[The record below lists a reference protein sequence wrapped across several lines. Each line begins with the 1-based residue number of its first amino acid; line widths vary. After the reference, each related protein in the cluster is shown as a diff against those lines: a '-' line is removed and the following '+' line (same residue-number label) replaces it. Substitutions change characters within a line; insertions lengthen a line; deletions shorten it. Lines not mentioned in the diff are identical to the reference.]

1 MQTGVI
7 CAAVQPGANREE
19 MSRLGRWLAWDS
31 LQELTGKSRQQL
43 EQSGVSLEKLE
54 NGKPVWK
61 GIEAGVSISHT
72 GTAAVAASAFFE
84 LGVDLERAE
93 RESLRVAARMFSL
106 REQDW
111 MNRQRQAGR
120 VDGFSCLWTLREG
133 YAKWTGL
140 GLAGIGSACGKSNAE
155 EGISEKSFPGKSC
168 SRGMFSQ
175 GIFPGK
181 SLPEQYP
188 PLEFIL
194 EEDEVRCSDPRC
206 QAELMELQLQ
216 GKRYRMALVYDRQDE
231 TVSWMLKTPCKNH

>member
-19 MSRLGRWLAWDS
+19 MSRLGRQLAWDS
-31 LQELTGKSRQQL
+31 LQELTGKSRRQL

-61 GIEAGVSISHT
+61 GIKAGVSISHT

-84 LGVDLERAE
+84 LGVDLELAE

-140 GLAGIGSACGKSNAE
+140 GLAGIGSAG
-155 EGISEKSFPGKSC
+155 GTFPGKT
-168 SRGMFSQ
+168 
-175 GIFPGK
+175 FPGK
-181 SLPEQYP
+181 F
-188 PLEFIL
+188 PLEFMI

-216 GKRYRMALVYDRQDE
+216 GRQYRMALVYDRQDE
-231 TVSWMLKTPCKNH
+231 TVSWMLKTPCKIH

>member
-19 MSRLGRWLAWDS
+19 MSRLGRQLAWDS
-31 LQELTGKSRQQL
+31 LQELTGKSRRQL

-84 LGVDLERAE
+84 LGVDLELAE
-93 RESLRVAARMFSL
+93 RESLRVAARIFSL

-140 GLAGIGSACGKSNAE
+140 GLAGIGSACGT
-155 EGISEKSFPGKSC
+155 FPGKT
-168 SRGMFSQ
+168 
-175 GIFPGK
+175 FPGK
-181 SLPEQYP
+181 F
-188 PLEFIL
+188 PLEFMI
-194 EEDEVRCSDPRC
+194 EGDEVRCSDPRC

-231 TVSWMLKTPCKNH
+231 KVSWMLKTPCKNH

>member
-19 MSRLGRWLAWDS
+19 MSRLGRQLAWDS
-31 LQELTGKSRQQL
+31 LQELTGKSRRQL

-72 GTAAVAASAFFE
+72 GTAAVAASAFFK
-84 LGVDLERAE
+84 LGVDLELAE

-140 GLAGIGSACGKSNAE
+140 GLAGIGSACGT
-155 EGISEKSFPGKSC
+155 FPGKT
-168 SRGMFSQ
+168 
-175 GIFPGK
+175 FPGK
-181 SLPEQYP
+181 LDLEKESPEP
-188 PLEFIL
+188 KNLRKTFPGKFPLEFMI
-194 EEDEVRCSDPRC
+194 EGDEVRCSDPRC

-231 TVSWMLKTPCKNH
+231 KVSWMLKTPCKNH

>member
-19 MSRLGRWLAWDS
+19 MSRLGRRLAWDS
-31 LQELTGKSRQQL
+31 LQELTGKSRRQL

-84 LGVDLERAE
+84 LGVDLELAE
-93 RESLRVAARMFSL
+93 RESLRVAARIFSL

-140 GLAGIGSACGKSNAE
+140 GLAGIGSACGTFPGKT
-155 EGISEKSFPGKSC
+155 FPGKSDLEKE
-168 SRGMFSQ
+168 SPESKNLGKT
-175 GIFPGK
+175 FPGK
-181 SLPEQYP
+181 F

-194 EEDEVRCSDPRC
+194 EEDEVRCSDSRC

-216 GKRYRMALVYDRQDE
+216 GKRYRMSLVYDRQDE

>member
-19 MSRLGRWLAWDS
+19 MSRLGRRLAWDS
-31 LQELTGKSRQQL
+31 LQELTGKSRRQL

-84 LGVDLERAE
+84 LGVDLELAE
-93 RESLRVAARMFSL
+93 RESLRVAARIFSL

-140 GLAGIGSACGKSNAE
+140 GLAGIGRACGTFPGKTFP
-155 EGISEKSFPGKSC
+155 GKTFPGKSDLEKE
-168 SRGMFSQ
+168 SPESKNLGKT
-175 GIFPGK
+175 FPGK
-181 SLPEQYP
+181 F

-194 EEDEVRCSDPRC
+194 EEDEVRCSDSRC

-216 GKRYRMALVYDRQDE
+216 GKRYRMSLVYDRQDE

>member
-31 LQELTGKSRQQL
+31 LQELTGKSRRQL

-84 LGVDLERAE
+84 LGVDLELAE

-140 GLAGIGSACGKSNAE
+140 GLAGIGSACGTFPGKT
-155 EGISEKSFPGKSC
+155 FPGKSDLEKE
-168 SRGMFSQ
+168 SPESKNLGKT
-175 GIFPGK
+175 FPGK
-181 SLPEQYP
+181 F

-194 EEDEVRCSDPRC
+194 EEDEVRCSDSRC

-216 GKRYRMALVYDRQDE
+216 GKRYRMSLVYDRQDE

>member
-19 MSRLGRWLAWDS
+19 MSRLGRRLAWDS
-31 LQELTGKSRQQL
+31 LQELTGKSRRQL

-84 LGVDLERAE
+84 LGVDLELAE
-93 RESLRVAARMFSL
+93 RESLRVAARIFSL

-120 VDGFSCLWTLREG
+120 VFLSVDTSGRLREVDRS
-133 YAKWTGL
+133 WTGRNRKRL
-140 GLAGIGSACGKSNAE
+140 RNISWENISREIRFRK
-155 EGISEKSFPGKSC
+155 GIS
-168 SRGMFSQ
+168 
-175 GIFPGK
+175 
-181 SLPEQYP
+181 
-188 PLEFIL
+188 
-194 EEDEVRCSDPRC
+194 
-206 QAELMELQLQ
+206 
-216 GKRYRMALVYDRQDE
+216 
-231 TVSWMLKTPCKNH
+231 

>member
-7 CAAVQPGANREE
+7 CATVQPGANRVE
-19 MSRLGRWLAWDS
+19 MSRLGRRLAWDS
-31 LQELTGKSRQQL
+31 LQELTGKSRRQL

-61 GIEAGVSISHT
+61 GIKAGVSISHT

-84 LGVDLERAE
+84 LGVDLELAE

-140 GLAGIGSACGKSNAE
+140 GLAGIRSAG
-155 EGISEKSFPGKSC
+155 GTFPGKT
-168 SRGMFSQ
+168 
-175 GIFPGK
+175 FPGK
-181 SLPEQYP
+181 F
-188 PLEFIL
+188 PLEFMIK
-194 EEDEVRCSDPRC
+194 EDEVRCSDPRC

-216 GKRYRMALVYDRQDE
+216 GKRYRMSLVYDRQDE

>member
-19 MSRLGRWLAWDS
+19 MSRLGRQLAWDS
-31 LQELTGKSRQQL
+31 LQELTGKSRRQL

-84 LGVDLERAE
+84 LGVDLELAE
-93 RESLRVAARMFSL
+93 RESLRVAARIFSL

-140 GLAGIGSACGKSNAE
+140 GLAGIGSACGTFPGKT
-155 EGISEKSFPGKSC
+155 FPGKSDLEKE
-168 SRGMFSQ
+168 SPESKNLGKT
-175 GIFPGK
+175 FPGK
-181 SLPEQYP
+181 F

-194 EEDEVRCSDPRC
+194 EEDEVRCSDSRC

-216 GKRYRMALVYDRQDE
+216 GKRYRMSLVYDRQDE
-231 TVSWMLKTPCKNH
+231 KVSWMLKTPCKNH

>member
-19 MSRLGRWLAWDS
+19 MSHLGRRLAWDS
-31 LQELTGKSRQQL
+31 LQELTGKSRRQL

-93 RESLRVAARMFSL
+93 RESLRVAARIFSL

-140 GLAGIGSACGKSNAE
+140 GLAGIGSACGT
-155 EGISEKSFPGKSC
+155 FPGKT
-168 SRGMFSQ
+168 
-175 GIFPGK
+175 FPGK
-181 SLPEQYP
+181 F
-188 PLEFIL
+188 PLEFMI

-231 TVSWMLKTPCKNH
+231 KVSWMLKTPCKNH

>member
-19 MSRLGRWLAWDS
+19 MSRLGRRLAWDS
-31 LQELTGKSRQQL
+31 LQELTGKSRRQL

-84 LGVDLERAE
+84 LGVDLELAE

-140 GLAGIGSACGKSNAE
+140 GLAGIGSACGTFPGKT
-155 EGISEKSFPGKSC
+155 FPGKSDLEKE
-168 SRGMFSQ
+168 SPESKNLGKT
-175 GIFPGK
+175 FPGK
-181 SLPEQYP
+181 F

-194 EEDEVRCSDPRC
+194 EEDEVRCSDSRC

-216 GKRYRMALVYDRQDE
+216 GKRYRMSLVYDRQDE

>member
-19 MSRLGRWLAWDS
+19 MSRLGRQLAWDS
-31 LQELTGKSRQQL
+31 LQELTGKSRRQL

-84 LGVDLERAE
+84 LGVDLELAE
-93 RESLRVAARMFSL
+93 RESLRVAARIFSL

-140 GLAGIGSACGKSNAE
+140 GLAGIGSACGTFPGKT
-155 EGISEKSFPGKSC
+155 FPGKSDLEKE
-168 SRGMFSQ
+168 SPESKNLGKT
-175 GIFPGK
+175 FPGK
-181 SLPEQYP
+181 F

-194 EEDEVRCSDPRC
+194 EEDEVRCSDSRC

-216 GKRYRMALVYDRQDE
+216 GKRYRMSLVYDRQDE

>member
-19 MSRLGRWLAWDS
+19 MSRLGRQLAWDS
-31 LQELTGKSRQQL
+31 LQELTGKSRRQL

-61 GIEAGVSISHT
+61 GIKAGVSISHT

-84 LGVDLERAE
+84 LGVDLELAE

-140 GLAGIGSACGKSNAE
+140 GLAGIGSAG
-155 EGISEKSFPGKSC
+155 GTFPGKT
-168 SRGMFSQ
+168 
-175 GIFPGK
+175 FPGK
-181 SLPEQYP
+181 F
-188 PLEFIL
+188 PLEFMI

-216 GKRYRMALVYDRQDE
+216 GRQYRMALVYDRQDE
-231 TVSWMLKTPCKNH
+231 TVSWMLKTPCIIH

>member
-1 MQTGVI
+1 MRMQTGVI

-19 MSRLGRWLAWDS
+19 MSRLGRQLAWDS
-31 LQELTGKSRQQL
+31 LQELTGKSRRQL

-61 GIEAGVSISHT
+61 GIKAGVSISHT

-84 LGVDLERAE
+84 LGVDLELAE

-106 REQDW
+106 REKDW

-140 GLAGIGSACGKSNAE
+140 GLAGIGSAGGTFPGKT
-155 EGISEKSFPGKSC
+155 FPGKSDLEKE
-168 SRGMFSQ
+168 SPEPKNLGKT
-175 GIFPGK
+175 FPGK
-181 SLPEQYP
+181 
-188 PLEFIL
+188 IGRAH
-194 EEDEVRCSDPRC
+194 V
-206 QAELMELQLQ
+206 
-216 GKRYRMALVYDRQDE
+216 
-231 TVSWMLKTPCKNH
+231 

>member
-19 MSRLGRWLAWDS
+19 MSRLGRQLAWDS
-31 LQELTGKSRQQL
+31 LQELTGKSRRQL

-84 LGVDLERAE
+84 LGVDLELAE
-93 RESLRVAARMFSL
+93 RESLRVAARIFSL

-140 GLAGIGSACGKSNAE
+140 GLAGIGSACGTFPGKT
-155 EGISEKSFPGKSC
+155 FPGKSDLEKE
-168 SRGMFSQ
+168 SPESKNLGKTFS
-175 GIFPGK
+175 GK
-181 SLPEQYP
+181 F

-194 EEDEVRCSDPRC
+194 EEDEVRCSDSRC

-216 GKRYRMALVYDRQDE
+216 GKRYRMSLVYDRQDE

>member
-19 MSRLGRWLAWDS
+19 MSRLGRQLAWDS
-31 LQELTGKSRQQL
+31 LQELTGKSRRQL

-61 GIEAGVSISHT
+61 GIKAGVSISHT

-84 LGVDLERAE
+84 LGVDLELAE

-106 REQDW
+106 REKDW

-140 GLAGIGSACGKSNAE
+140 GLAGIGSAGGTFPGKT
-155 EGISEKSFPGKSC
+155 FPGKSDLEKE
-168 SRGMFSQ
+168 SPEPKNLGKT
-175 GIFPGK
+175 FPGK
-181 SLPEQYP
+181 F

-216 GKRYRMALVYDRQDE
+216 GRQYRMALVYDRQDE

>member
-19 MSRLGRWLAWDS
+19 MSRLGRQLAWDS

-54 NGKPVWK
+54 NGKPVWN

-93 RESLRVAARMFSL
+93 RESLRVAARMFSF

-140 GLAGIGSACGKSNAE
+140 GLAGIGSAG
-155 EGISEKSFPGKSC
+155 GTFPGKT
-168 SRGMFSQ
+168 
-175 GIFPGK
+175 FPGK
-181 SLPEQYP
+181 F

-194 EEDEVRCSDPRC
+194 EEDEVRCSDSRC

-216 GKRYRMALVYDRQDE
+216 GKRYRMSLVYDRQDE

>member
-19 MSRLGRWLAWDS
+19 MSRLGRQLAWDS
-31 LQELTGKSRQQL
+31 LQELTGKSRRQL

-84 LGVDLERAE
+84 LGVDLELAE
-93 RESLRVAARMFSL
+93 RESLRVAARIFSL

-140 GLAGIGSACGKSNAE
+140 GLAGIGRACGTFPGKT
-155 EGISEKSFPGKSC
+155 FPGKSDLEKEFPE
-168 SRGMFSQ
+168 SKNLGKT
-175 GIFPGK
+175 FPGK
-181 SLPEQYP
+181 F

-194 EEDEVRCSDPRC
+194 EEDEVRCSDSRC

-216 GKRYRMALVYDRQDE
+216 GKRYRMSLVYDRQDE

>member
-7 CAAVQPGANREE
+7 CAAVQFGANREE
-19 MSRLGRWLAWDS
+19 MSRLGRQLAWDS
-31 LQELTGKSRQQL
+31 LQELTGKSRRQL

-84 LGVDLERAE
+84 LGVDLELAE
-93 RESLRVAARMFSL
+93 RESLRVAARIFSL

-140 GLAGIGSACGKSNAE
+140 GLAGIGSACGTFPGKT
-155 EGISEKSFPGKSC
+155 FPGKSDLEKE
-168 SRGMFSQ
+168 SPESKNLGKT
-175 GIFPGK
+175 FPGK
-181 SLPEQYP
+181 F

-194 EEDEVRCSDPRC
+194 EEDEVRCSDSRC

-216 GKRYRMALVYDRQDE
+216 GKRYRMSLVYDRQDE

>member
-19 MSRLGRWLAWDS
+19 MSRLGRRLAWDS
-31 LQELTGKSRQQL
+31 LQELTGKSRRQL

-84 LGVDLERAE
+84 LGVDLELAE
-93 RESLRVAARMFSL
+93 RESLRVAARIFSF

-140 GLAGIGSACGKSNAE
+140 GLAGIGSACGTFPGKT
-155 EGISEKSFPGKSC
+155 FPGKSDLEKE
-168 SRGMFSQ
+168 SPESKNLGKT
-175 GIFPGK
+175 FPGK
-181 SLPEQYP
+181 F

-194 EEDEVRCSDPRC
+194 EEDEVRCSDSRC

-216 GKRYRMALVYDRQDE
+216 GKRYRMSLVYDRQDE

>member
-1 MQTGVI
+1 MQTGLI

-19 MSRLGRWLAWDS
+19 MSHLGRQLAWDS
-31 LQELTGKSRQQL
+31 LQELTGKSRRQL

-84 LGVDLERAE
+84 LGVDLELAE
-93 RESLRVAARMFSL
+93 RESLRVAARIFSL

-140 GLAGIGSACGKSNAE
+140 GLAGIGSACGTFPGKT
-155 EGISEKSFPGKSC
+155 FPGKSDLEKE
-168 SRGMFSQ
+168 SPEPKNLGKT
-175 GIFPGK
+175 FPGK
-181 SLPEQYP
+181 F
-188 PLEFIL
+188 PLEFMIK
-194 EEDEVRCSDPRC
+194 EDEVRCSDPRC

-231 TVSWMLKTPCKNH
+231 KVSWMLKTPCKNH